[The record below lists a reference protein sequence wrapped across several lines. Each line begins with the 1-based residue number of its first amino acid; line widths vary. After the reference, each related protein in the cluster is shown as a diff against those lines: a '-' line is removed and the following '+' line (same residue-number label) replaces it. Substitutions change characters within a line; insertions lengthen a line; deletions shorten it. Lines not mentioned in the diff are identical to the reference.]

1 MTKYGPIAQLGERTV
16 RIPMDAHRLTMAGPQ
31 FWREIPPRF
40 TKIENFKNPL
50 FVPKNSQKAAI
61 WAYSSAGRAYGSHP

>member
-16 RIPMDAHRLTMAGPQ
+16 RIPMDAHRPAKVGPL
-31 FWREIPPRF
+31 FGGEIPPRF
-40 TKIENFKNPL
+40 TKIENSKNLL
-50 FVPKNSQKAAI
+50 FVAKDGQKVAI